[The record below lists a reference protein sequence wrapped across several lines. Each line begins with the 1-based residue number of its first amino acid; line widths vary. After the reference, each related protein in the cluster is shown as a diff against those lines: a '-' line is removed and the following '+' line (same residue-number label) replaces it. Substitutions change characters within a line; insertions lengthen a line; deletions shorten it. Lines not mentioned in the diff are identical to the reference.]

1 MRARDALD
9 AFDDACDAA
18 VTLESD
24 DDGDDVV
31 YSQRDVR
38 EMNARALREGTLET
52 KRGAFVRGFVVG
64 DPSETLRRA
73 FKSPFPNAPDRSGAW
88 TSGRG

>member
-1 MRARDALD
+1 MRALDALD
-9 AFDDACDAA
+9 DDDDACDAA
-18 VTLESD
+18 VTLD
-24 DDGDDVV
+24 DDGEDVV

-38 EMNARALREGTLET
+38 EMNARALREGTLST
-52 KRGAFVRGFVVG
+52 TRGAFVRGFVVG